1 MAIEKTRELVDSLN
15 AHERISFEKYL
26 ESPLFSVGKEAIGL
40 FHAVITGQANSKQA
54 YFARIFPG
62 RRYDDKRYRYIASE
76 LNRHLENF
84 LMLRNLQKD
93 SLTTDLITAGAL
105 ADRDLKKS
113 YQMLHREITAKQ
125 TIRDET
131 WFMRQYEHGIQD
143 LRYTIR
149 DAERKAA
156 PDYNAV
162 IRHLDTFYL
171 LAKLRLACESI
182 NMANILQSSVDIGM
196 YEKILE
202 LANGPQFAETP
213 LVLLYARIYTI
224 LTDPKNETAFNEAG
238 TLLREH
244 SEQIKPAE
252 MVDLYQYLK
261 NFCVRQVNSGNTH
274 YVRILFNLYNDML
287 QNKPLMR
294 YDYLSQWEFKNM
306 VTISLRLGEHE
317 WCEKFL
323 NRYITNLRP
332 EDRKNAFTYNT
343 AYFSFMKGEY
353 RQAVRKLQEVEMTD
367 VFYQLDSR
375 VVILKCYYEL
385 NDTDAFFYSASAFRL
400 FLMRN
405 KSISTFQQ
413 TIYRNLIKYITGIER
428 ARFNRAK
435 LQKIRQK
442 IETGKNV
449 ADVAWLMN
457 KIDEAMEMRF

>member
-1 MAIEKTRELVDSLN
+1 MAIEKTLELVKSLN
-15 AHERISFEKYL
+15 VHEHTAFEKYL
-26 ESPLFSVGKEAIGL
+26 ESTFFNVSKEATKL
-40 FHAVITGQANSKQA
+40 HKAVAAGNFNSRQE
-54 YFARIFPG
+54 YFKALFPG
-62 RRYDDKRYRYIASE
+62 KKYDDKQYRYIASE
-76 LNRHLENF
+76 LNGHLEKF
-84 LMLRNLQKD
+84 LMMRFLQKD
-93 SLTTDLITAGAL
+93 PLMTDLITAETL
-105 ADRDLKKS
+105 AERDLKKS
-113 YQMLHREITAKQ
+113 YRMLHREITTRQ
-125 TIRDET
+125 SFRDAT
-131 WFMRQYEHGIQD
+131 WFMRQYEHGIHD
-143 LRYTIR
+143 LRFTVR

-156 PDYNAV
+156 PDYNTV
-162 IRHLDTFYL
+162 IGHLDTFYL
-171 LAKLRLACESI
+171 LAKLRLACEST
-182 NMANILQSSVDIGM
+182 NLANILQSSVDTGL

-202 LANGPQFAETP
+202 LADDSRFAEEP
-213 LVLLYARIYTI
+213 LVGIYARIYRI

-238 TLLREH
+238 MLLREQ
-244 SEQIKPAE
+244 SEKIKPAE
-252 MVDLYQYLK
+252 LADLYQYLK
-261 NFCVRQVNSGNTH
+261 NFCVRQVNSGNTE

-294 YDYLSQWEFKNM
+294 HDYLSQWEFKNM
-306 VTISLRLGEHE
+306 VTISLRLGEHD

-323 NRYITNLRP
+323 NKYISFLRP
-332 EDRKNAFTYNT
+332 EDRKNALTYNT

-385 NDTDAFFYSASAFRL
+385 NDTDAFFYQASAFRL

-405 KSISTFQQ
+405 KSISAFQQ

-442 IETGKNV
+442 IETQKNV

-457 KIDEAMEMRF
+457 KIEEME

>member
-1 MAIEKTRELVDSLN
+1 MAIEKTRELVNSLN
-15 AHERISFEKYL
+15 LNEKAAFEKYL
-26 ESPLFSVGKEAIGL
+26 ESPFFNVGQVAAGL
-40 FHAVITGQANSKQA
+40 YQAVVAGKKGFRQE
-54 YFARIFPG
+54 YFNALFPG
-62 RRYDDKRYRYIASE
+62 KRYDDKQYRYIASE
-76 LNRHLENF
+76 LNRHLEKF
-84 LMLRNLQKD
+84 MMLKNLQKD
-93 SLTTDLITAGAL
+93 PLITDLITAGAL

-113 YQMLHREITAKQ
+113 YHMIHRDITAKQ

-156 PDYNAV
+156 PDYHTV

-202 LANGPQFAETP
+202 LADGPQFAETP
-213 LVLLYARIYTI
+213 LLLLYARIYTI
-224 LTDPKNETAFNEAG
+224 LTDSKNETAFNEAG

-252 MVDLYQYLK
+252 MVNLYQYLK
-261 NFCVRQVNSGNTH
+261 NFCVRQVNSGNTA

-287 QNKPLMR
+287 QNKPMMR
-294 YDYLSQWEFKNM
+294 HDYLSQWEFKNM
-306 VTISLRLGEHE
+306 VTISLRLGEHD

-332 EDRKNAFTYNT
+332 EDRKNALTYNT

-385 NDTDAFFYSASAFRL
+385 NDNDAFFYSASAFRL

-405 KSISTFQQ
+405 KSISAFQQ

-442 IETGKNV
+442 IETEKNV